1 MLSRRRI
8 CLLLGVLAACRAA
21 PEDAPPTLPP
31 ILVRAQRVQA
41 ACEDVKGHQAWA
53 DCLHRGTYPE
63 VYQTR

>member
-1 MLSRRRI
+1 MTPRRI
-8 CLLLGVLAACRAA
+8 ALLLGLLGACKAA

-31 ILVRAQRVQA
+31 ILLRAQRVQA
-41 ACEDVKGHQAWA
+41 ACENVKGHQQWA

>member
-8 CLLLGVLAACRAA
+8 ALLLGVLAACKAA
-21 PEDAPPTLPP
+21 PEDVPTLPP
-31 ILVRAQRVQA
+31 ILLRAQRVQA
-41 ACEDVKGHQAWA
+41 ACENVKGHQAWA